1 MSRAIRN
8 GDGRLFV
15 VPGTEHNL
23 SLSGAVMDMIRREHA
38 EEAQRVQERE
48 QMQRH
53 LQQVAKLQAIG
64 LFACGIVHDFSNI
77 LGAILGYG
85 EIARSHLG
93 EGSPAR
99 RPLDQV
105 MRAGAHGKELVER
118 ILAFSC
124 SGMDERVPVHV
135 GSVLEETL
143 ELLTASLPA
152 AVRLERQLKAADTV
166 VVGNAIGVHQIAWNL
181 CTNAVHAMGRKG
193 VLTVVLDRVE
203 VAERH
208 SVSQGILSIGSYVR
222 LLVTDTGSG
231 IPQEVLERMFDPFF
245 TTKRTGEGTGLGLSL
260 VHGIVADFGGA
271 IDVVTQVGAGTTF
284 TIWLPATNA
293 AGPPRGIGE
302 AVVTMPVSDCF
313 D

>member
-1 MSRAIRN
+1 
-8 GDGRLFV
+8 
-15 VPGTEHNL
+15 
-23 SLSGAVMDMIRREHA
+23 
-38 EEAQRVQERE
+38 
-48 QMQRH
+48 
-53 LQQVAKLQAIG
+53 
-64 LFACGIVHDFSNI
+64 
-77 LGAILGYG
+77 
-85 EIARSHLG
+85 
-93 EGSPAR
+93 
-99 RPLDQV
+99 
-105 MRAGAHGKELVER
+105 
-118 ILAFSC
+118 
-124 SGMDERVPVHV
+124 MDERVPVHV
-135 GSVLEETL
+135 GSVLEDTL
-143 ELLTASLPA
+143 ELLTASLPP
-152 AVRLERQLKAADTV
+152 AVRLERQVKAADTV
-166 VVGNAIGVHQIAWNL
+166 FVGNAMGVHQVARNL

>member
-1 MSRAIRN
+1 
-8 GDGRLFV
+8 
-15 VPGTEHNL
+15 
-23 SLSGAVMDMIRREHA
+23 MDMIRREHA

-48 QMQRH
+48 QMQPP
-53 LQQVAKLQAIG
+53 LQQGAKLEAIG
-64 LFACGIVHDFSNI
+64 LFAGGIVHDFSNI

-85 EIARSHLG
+85 EIAQSHLG

-99 RPLDQV
+99 RSLDQV
-105 MRAGAHGKELVER
+105 MRAGARGKELVER
-118 ILAFSC
+118 ILAFSR
-124 SGMDERVPVHV
+124 SAMHEHVPVHV
-135 GSVLEETL
+135 ESVLEETL
-143 ELLTASLPA
+143 ELLTVSLPA
-152 AVRLERQLKAADTV
+152 DVRIERQLAAADAV
-166 VVGNAIGVHQIAWNL
+166 VVGNAIGVHQVAMNL

-208 SVSQGILSIGSYVR
+208 SVSHGRLSIGSYVR

-231 IPQEVLERMFDPFF
+231 ISPDVLERMFDPFC
-245 TTKRTGEGTGLGLSL
+245 TTKWAGEGTGLGLSL

-284 TIWLPATNA
+284 TIWLPATDA
-293 AGPPRGIGE
+293 AGPPRRNGE
-302 AVVTMPVSDCF
+302 VVITMPVSGCF